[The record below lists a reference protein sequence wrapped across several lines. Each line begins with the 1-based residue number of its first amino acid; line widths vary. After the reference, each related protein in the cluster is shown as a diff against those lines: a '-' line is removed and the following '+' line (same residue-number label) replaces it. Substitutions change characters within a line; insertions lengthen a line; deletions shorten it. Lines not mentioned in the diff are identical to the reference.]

1 MMDIKA
7 GNFNLGKSISTH
19 ILLIFVLSLLLLI
32 PKLFFD
38 FVLSGRQMMLDSALH
53 SITDSWAHEQLIAP
67 PVLAFKGQKTVFTD
81 SDPKNWQK
89 QEVTL
94 FFTAGRRCCYS

>member
-7 GNFNLGKSISTH
+7 GNFNLGKSISIH

-38 FVLSGRQMMLDSALH
+38 FVLSDRQMMLDSALH

-81 SDPKNWQK
+81 WGCGQNPGLKPGVKHYVLTRSSD
-89 QEVTL
+89 
-94 FFTAGRRCCYS
+94 

>member
-1 MMDIKA
+1 
-7 GNFNLGKSISTH
+7 
-19 ILLIFVLSLLLLI
+19 
-32 PKLFFD
+32 
-38 FVLSGRQMMLDSALH
+38 MLDSALH

-89 QEVTL
+89 QDVTL
-94 FFTAGRRCCYS
+94 FLLP